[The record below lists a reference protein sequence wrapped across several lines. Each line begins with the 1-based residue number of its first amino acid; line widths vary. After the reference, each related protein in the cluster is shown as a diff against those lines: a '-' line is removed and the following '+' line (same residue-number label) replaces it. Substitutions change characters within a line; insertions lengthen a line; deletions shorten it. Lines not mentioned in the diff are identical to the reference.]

1 MRQGNNWTKPDGDTN
16 VDAARLEA
24 RATRGRGARNIRRG
38 VLLGLAL
45 ITTWGVLRAQK
56 EPFKL
61 PRPFREYPGYEYN
74 NFPVPADYM
83 DTHDWTRA
91 RLRYTSF
98 LNVHGYSADGA
109 NRWTVDYPRSDRHLL
124 EGVRRLTRIDSRS
137 VEQPVD
143 LDGDD
148 DVFNWP
154 VMYAVEVGY
163 WNLSDAEAKQLREYL
178 LRGGFFMCDDFH
190 GTVEWENF
198 MAGMKKVFPDRPVV
212 DLDNKDQIFHVIYD
226 LDNRFQVP
234 GMQYVVYA
242 PHRIYEYDGFVAR
255 WEGIYDDKGRVMVA
269 ICHNMDLGD
278 AWENSDDPAYPERFA
293 SLAYRIAMNYFVYD
307 LSH

>member
-1 MRQGNNWTKPDGDTN
+1 M
-16 VDAARLEA
+16 VAS
-24 RATRGRGARNIRRG
+24 
-38 VLLGLAL
+38 LAL
-45 ITTWGVLRAQK
+45 ATTLGVLRAQ
-56 EPFKL
+56 FQL

-74 NFPVPADYM
+74 NFPVPSDYA

-91 RLRYTSF
+91 RLKYHSF
-98 LNVHGYSADGA
+98 INVHGIPDGY

-143 LDGDD
+143 LDGED
-148 DVFNWP
+148 DVYNWP
-154 VMYAVEVGY
+154 MMYAVEVGY
-163 WNLSDAEAKQLREYL
+163 WDLSDAEAKQLREYL

-198 MAGMKKVFPDRPVV
+198 MAGMKKVFPERPVV
-212 DLDNKDQIFHVIYD
+212 DLDNKDPIFHVLYD
-226 LDNRFQVP
+226 LNQRFQVP

-242 PHRIYEYDGFVAR
+242 PHHLYEYDGYVPR

-278 AWENSDDPAYPERFA
+278 AWENSDDPAYPEKFA
-293 SLAYRIAMNYFVYD
+293 DFAYRLAMNYFIYD